1 MAVLSAILITEHLFE
16 PIRRFPSCLSVEVS
30 VEASIKSGDVCVGF
44 TSCRKEFKMTIEE
57 LKNRKTAL
65 GLTNEMIAKAADLPL
80 STVQKIMSGAT
91 KAPRKST
98 LIAIETIL
106 AAEEQQRM
114 NINEGMN
121 INEEKSSRS
130 SDFTYENCPGRNTPD
145 LVKEAAA
152 DYNAST
158 SAPKKDG
165 EYTLDDY
172 YALPDERR
180 VELIDGVF
188 YDMSAPAVI
197 HQKILGELYILFREC
212 TDAHE
217 GGCEVYLSP
226 CDVRLDMDNKTMV
239 QPDLLVI
246 CSSYD
251 LDAKRFEGAPDLV
264 LEILSPSTRSK
275 DMLLKLYKYQNAG
288 VKEYWVVDPDHETVL
303 VYYFQDDNFYP
314 EKYDFDSV
322 IPIHISEGQ
331 CSIDFSRVN
340 RALKKV
346 RAAK

>member
-1 MAVLSAILITEHLFE
+1 
-16 PIRRFPSCLSVEVS
+16 
-30 VEASIKSGDVCVGF
+30 
-44 TSCRKEFKMTIEE
+44 MTIEE
-57 LKNRKTAL
+57 MKRRKTAL
-65 GLTNEMIAKAADLPL
+65 GLTNEMIAQAAGVPL
-80 STVQKIMSGAT
+80 STIQKIMSGVT
-91 KAPRKST
+91 KAPRKLT
-98 LIAIETIL
+98 LEAIESVL
-106 AAEEQQRM
+106 FAEEHRRSNRTEQLPAADTVQHTSSAYGDLPG
-114 NINEGMN
+114 NSAAGM
-121 INEEKSSRS
+121 
-130 SDFTYENCPGRNTPD
+130 
-145 LVKEAAA
+145 VKEPAAGYSFTKTA
-152 DYNAST
+152 E
-158 SAPKKDG
+158 KKDG

-197 HQKILGELYILFREC
+197 HQKILGELHLLFREC

-217 GGCEVYLSP
+217 GECEVYLAP

-246 CSSYD
+246 CKEYD
-251 LDAKRFEGAPDLV
+251 LGAKRFEGAPDLV

-288 VKEYWVVDPDHETVL
+288 VKEYWIVDPDHETVL
-303 VYYFQDDNFYP
+303 VYDFREDNFYP
-314 EKYDFDSV
+314 EKYDFNSV
-322 IPIHISEGQ
+322 IPIHISDGQ

-346 RAAK
+346 RSTGK

>member
-1 MAVLSAILITEHLFE
+1 
-16 PIRRFPSCLSVEVS
+16 
-30 VEASIKSGDVCVGF
+30 
-44 TSCRKEFKMTIEE
+44 MTIEE
-57 LKNRKTAL
+57 LKNKKTTL
-65 GLTNEMIAKAADLPL
+65 GLTNEMIAASAGIPL

-98 LIAIETIL
+98 LVAIETVL
-106 AAEEQQRM
+106 SAEERRRSNM
-114 NINEGMN
+114 SGI
-121 INEEKSSRS
+121 IPDRRKSY
-130 SDFTYENCPGRNTPD
+130 TYEDLPETCGTVMEPAAGYNLAPEKTP
-145 LVKEAAA
+145 KKK
-152 DYNAST
+152 
-158 SAPKKDG
+158 KKDG

-197 HQKILGELYILFREC
+197 HQKILGELHILFREC
-212 TDAHE
+212 MDAHE
-217 GGCEVYLSP
+217 GECEVYLSP
-226 CDVRLDMDNKTMV
+226 CDVRLDCDNKTMV

-246 CSSYD
+246 CGPYD
-251 LDAKRFEGAPDLV
+251 LGAKRFEGAPDLV

-288 VKEYWVVDPDHETVL
+288 VKEYWIVDPDRETVM
-303 VYYFQDDNFYP
+303 VYYFRDDNFYP

-322 IPIHISEGQ
+322 IPIHISDGQ

-346 RAAK
+346 RSARKE

>member
-1 MAVLSAILITEHLFE
+1 
-16 PIRRFPSCLSVEVS
+16 
-30 VEASIKSGDVCVGF
+30 
-44 TSCRKEFKMTIEE
+44 MTIEE
-57 LKNRKTAL
+57 MKRRKTAL
-65 GLTNEMIAKAADLPL
+65 GLTNEMIAQAAGVPL
-80 STVQKIMSGAT
+80 STIQKIMSGIT
-91 KAPRKST
+91 KAPRKLT
-98 LIAIETIL
+98 LEAIESVL
-106 AAEEQQRM
+106 FAEEQRRSNRTEQLPAADTVQHTSSAYGDLPD
-114 NINEGMN
+114 NSAAGM
-121 INEEKSSRS
+121 
-130 SDFTYENCPGRNTPD
+130 
-145 LVKEAAA
+145 VKEPVTGYSLANTAE
-152 DYNAST
+152 
-158 SAPKKDG
+158 KKDG

-197 HQKILGELYILFREC
+197 HQKILGELFILFREC

-217 GGCEVYLSP
+217 GECEVYLSP

-246 CSSYD
+246 CKEYD
-251 LDAKRFEGAPDLV
+251 LGAKRFEGAPDLV

-288 VKEYWVVDPDHETVL
+288 VKEYWIVDPDHETVL
-303 VYYFQDDNFYP
+303 VYDFREDNFYP
-314 EKYDFDSV
+314 EKYDFNSV
-322 IPIHISEGQ
+322 IPIHISDGQ

-346 RAAK
+346 RSAGK

>member
-1 MAVLSAILITEHLFE
+1 
-16 PIRRFPSCLSVEVS
+16 
-30 VEASIKSGDVCVGF
+30 
-44 TSCRKEFKMTIEE
+44 MTIEE
-57 LKNRKTAL
+57 MKRRKTAL
-65 GLTNEMIAKAADLPL
+65 GLTNEMIAQAAGVPL
-80 STVQKIMSGAT
+80 STIQKIMSGVT
-91 KAPRKST
+91 KAPRKLT
-98 LIAIETIL
+98 LEAIESVL
-106 AAEEQQRM
+106 FAEEQRRSNRTEQLPAADTVQHTSSAYGDLPG
-114 NINEGMN
+114 NSAAGM
-121 INEEKSSRS
+121 
-130 SDFTYENCPGRNTPD
+130 
-145 LVKEAAA
+145 VKEPAAGYSLA
-152 DYNAST
+152 NTAE
-158 SAPKKDG
+158 KKDG

-172 YALPDERR
+172 YARPDERR

-197 HQKILGELYILFREC
+197 HQKILGELHLLFREC

-217 GGCEVYLSP
+217 GECEVYLAP

-246 CSSYD
+246 CKEYD
-251 LDAKRFEGAPDLV
+251 LGAKRFEGAPDLV

-288 VKEYWVVDPDHETVL
+288 VKEYWIVDPDHETVL
-303 VYYFQDDNFYP
+303 VYDFREDNFYP

-322 IPIHISEGQ
+322 IPIHISDGQ

-346 RAAK
+346 RSAGK

>member
-1 MAVLSAILITEHLFE
+1 
-16 PIRRFPSCLSVEVS
+16 
-30 VEASIKSGDVCVGF
+30 
-44 TSCRKEFKMTIEE
+44 MTIEE
-57 LKNRKTAL
+57 LKNKKTTL
-65 GLTNEMIAKAADLPL
+65 GLTNEMIAASAGIPL

-98 LIAIETIL
+98 LVAIETVL
-106 AAEEQQRM
+106 SAEERRRSNM
-114 NINEGMN
+114 SGI
-121 INEEKSSRS
+121 IPDRRKSY
-130 SDFTYENCPGRNTPD
+130 TYEDLPETCGTVMEPAAGYNLAPEKTP
-145 LVKEAAA
+145 KKK
-152 DYNAST
+152 
-158 SAPKKDG
+158 KKDG

-197 HQKILGELYILFREC
+197 HQKILGELFMLFREC

-217 GGCEVYLSP
+217 GECEVYLSP

-246 CSSYD
+246 CGPYD
-251 LDAKRFEGAPDLV
+251 LGAKRFEGAPDLV

-288 VKEYWVVDPDHETVL
+288 VKEYWIVDPERETVM
-303 VYYFQDDNFYP
+303 VYDFRDDNFYP

-322 IPIHISEGQ
+322 IPIHISNGQ

-346 RAAK
+346 RSAGKG

>member
-1 MAVLSAILITEHLFE
+1 
-16 PIRRFPSCLSVEVS
+16 
-30 VEASIKSGDVCVGF
+30 
-44 TSCRKEFKMTIEE
+44 MTIEE
-57 LKNRKTAL
+57 LKNKKTTL
-65 GLTNEMIAKAADLPL
+65 GLTNEMIAASAGIPL

-98 LIAIETIL
+98 LVAIETVL
-106 AAEEQQRM
+106 SAEERRRSNM
-114 NINEGMN
+114 SGI
-121 INEEKSSRS
+121 IPDRRKSY
-130 SDFTYENCPGRNTPD
+130 TYED
-145 LVKEAAA
+145 LPETCGTVKEPAAG
-152 DYNAST
+152 YNL
-158 SAPKKDG
+158 APKKTPEKKKKDG

-197 HQKILGELYILFREC
+197 HQKILGELFMLFREC

-217 GGCEVYLSP
+217 GECEVYLSP

-246 CSSYD
+246 CGPYD
-251 LDAKRFEGAPDLV
+251 LGAKRFEGAPDLV

-288 VKEYWVVDPDHETVL
+288 VKEYWIVDPERETVM
-303 VYYFQDDNFYP
+303 VYDFRDDNFYP

-322 IPIHISEGQ
+322 IPVHISNGQ

-346 RAAK
+346 RSAGKE